1 MIQTEIN
8 VRDFDSDR
16 NLSISNDDE
25 SKCIC

>member
-8 VRDFDSDR
+8 VHDFDSDR

-25 SKCIC
+25 SECIC